1 MLRVYPLD
9 LAEFPDQG
17 AELDRGGALSA
28 GHLGAGQ
35 VSLLTPT
42 SAHSTVTTHDDTD
55 HQEDYEGS
63 RDSGTSSNIDRVKN

>member
-17 AELDRGGALSA
+17 AELDRGGALGA

-42 SAHSTVTTHDDTD
+42 STHSAVTTHDDGIY
-55 HQEDYEGS
+55 HQEGYWG
-63 RDSGTSSNIDRVKN
+63 GGNHWGH